1 MRDQALRQLLIPLLS
16 VGAGIGLLALVIYWI
31 RIWLHEND
39 DSAGSAHELLTEYS
53 EMKRRGELTDE
64 EYRIIKSRMAPL
76 IGRTTSEPRAAR
88 SKSPLERL
96 LARDLVPS
104 DRQGPEAESEPA
116 PPTKADEGQAE
127 QTLPPA

>member
-64 EYRIIKSRMAPL
+64 EYRIIKSRMAL
-76 IGRTTSEPRAAR
+76 QIGQTAPATDRGAPKPQLEAGLLNDAVQASDRSPPDRTTSP
-88 SKSPLERL
+88 
-96 LARDLVPS
+96 
-104 DRQGPEAESEPA
+104 
-116 PPTKADEGQAE
+116 ADEE
-127 QTLPPA
+127 LPESR